1 YFIAVRRGFLVI
13 SNSAKVL
20 ATFDG
25 KTNLASTR
33 DYSRS
38 VEKVPGSVIAFGGY
52 NLEAA
57 VADASRDAKEE
68 KQALIASRLFELAS
82 AFHSQNFYA
91 TATAESIDAHSSVS
105 MDREGRYPVADFSSL
120 PTGTGITYAI
130 TEPRGVPITDQNHLS
145 SLVLRVHA
153 KAPGPIDNIKD
164 DIKSPG
170 QTVEEKSATE
180 LRLTVAAR
188 RAGAE

>member
-1 YFIAVRRGFLVI
+1 
-13 SNSAKVL
+13 
-20 ATFDG
+20 
-25 KTNLASTR
+25 
-33 DYSRS
+33 
-38 VEKVPGSVIAFGGY
+38 
-52 NLEAA
+52 
-57 VADASRDAKEE
+57 
-68 KQALIASRLFELAS
+68 
-82 AFHSQNFYA
+82 
-91 TATAESIDAHSSVS
+91 
-105 MDREGRYPVADFSSL
+105 RYPVADFSSL

-188 RAGAE
+188 RAGAEKAVQLPVKDPQFAPFLAATPEFAADKKEVIDKAREIAGKDRDAWSVALKLADWTNKN